1 MIVNTSVSTN
11 DIFNTCKTQ
20 TSYDFQALRSK
31 NADVGNA
38 DYDYW
43 VMMDFDSNNLYTVF
57 QETAM
62 SLYNALR
69 QYIVSFSAGSDE
81 IAAQLQ
87 VYHDRPNTESAMNLS
102 MQSYYKNSVLAWWF
116 AYREPELSKVYAE
129 KALGSLDA
137 IMNLCL
143 PKTGTIKS
151 RYF

>member
-1 MIVNTSVSTN
+1 MIVNVSVSTTEV
-11 DIFNTCKTQ
+11 FNECKTQ

-43 VMMDFDSNNLYTVF
+43 VLMDFDANNLYTVF

-69 QYIVSFSAGSDE
+69 QYIVSFSAGQDE
-81 IAAQLQ
+81 ISAELQ
-87 VYHDRPNTESAMNLS
+87 VYHDRPDTDRGMELS
-102 MQSYYKNSVLAWWF
+102 MESYYKNSILAWWYS
-116 AYREPELSKVYAE
+116 YRDADLSKLYAQKAIASLEAVY
-129 KALGSLDA
+129 
-137 IMNLCL
+137 NLCI
-143 PKTGTIKS
+143 PYSGKNTG